1 VKAYLVVFL
10 FSTVWLLVACTES
23 GSITEP
29 ADTTITQAQTEPTAT
44 PQPANEHTEATATA
58 TIAVEATT
66 LSENQPAGQDNR
78 DDVSGTDEPGSAVEV
93 EAPAEPGPDIRSF
106 VIIPEQ
112 TQASYIVA
120 EEFLGGALDRL
131 GIQPGLVDTIGS
143 TQEVTGTME
152 LDLNNLTNP
161 VVTSRFAVNLRSL
174 TSDQPRRDNRIR
186 EANLE
191 SNRYPLA
198 EFAITSLS
206 NTPATYAGGEE
217 VNFQAVGDITIR
229 EITRPVTF
237 DVVARL
243 EGDTITGLA
252 STQLR
257 MTDFGFEPPSFANLF
272 TVEDQFVAEVDF
284 TFKEQP

>member
-1 VKAYLVVFL
+1 MRPPLYP
-10 FSTVWLLVACTES
+10 ST
-23 GSITEP
+23 
-29 ADTTITQAQTEPTAT
+29 TQEPT
-44 PQPANEHTEATATA
+44 PA
-58 TIAVEATT
+58 VK
-66 LSENQPAGQDNR
+66 
-78 DDVSGTDEPGSAVEV
+78 V

-143 TQEVTGTME
+143 TQVVTGTME